1 MGVQQGKSLSLH
13 TGQLQYA
20 SPELRTARGLS
31 NPARADQFKDKLI
44 TPVDQICE
52 AFWDTKW
59 GRAMRDELTDKRF
72 KK

>member
-1 MGVQQGKSLSLH
+1 M

-20 SPELRTARGLS
+20 SPELRLAKGL
-31 NPARADQFKDKLI
+31 NNKARADQYTDRLI
-44 TPVDQICE
+44 TPVEQITE

-59 GRAMRDELTDKRF
+59 GKAMRDDLKNKRF

>member
-1 MGVQQGKSLSLH
+1 MLH
-13 TGQLQYA
+13 IGQLQYA
-20 SPELRTARGLS
+20 SPELRTARGLN

>member
-1 MGVQQGKSLSLH
+1 MVQQQQPVPLDA
-13 TGQLQYA
+13 GQLQYA
-20 SPELRTARGLS
+20 SPELRTARGL
-31 NPARADQFKDKLI
+31 NNAARADQFKDKLI